1 MPFANK
7 YRFAMGMPCAGDT
20 VGEFVVEACTV
31 EHEEHGNGTISY
43 PMTIVLRGAGGR
55 QTVSR
60 TIRERFARG
69 HTTFSGYGN
78 PYQLQFGRFDVE
90 SLGDRRYRVT
100 GCGTGVRIDLERE
113 LRRFVAYASA
123 CDRQPDESLIADYL
137 ESYKRD
143 VTRRHPELAC

>member
-7 YRFAMGMPCAGDT
+7 YRFTMRMPCSGETLGD
-20 VGEFVVEACTV
+20 FVVEECTV

-43 PMTIVLRGAGGR
+43 PMTIVLRGPGGGQAVR
-55 QTVSR
+55 R
-60 TIRERFARG
+60 TIRERFAGG

-90 SLGDRRYRVT
+90 SLGYRRYRVT
-100 GCGTGVRIDLERE
+100 GCGTGVRFDLARE

-123 CDRQPDESLIADYL
+123 CDRQIDESLIGSYL

-143 VTRRHPELAC
+143 VTRRNPELAC